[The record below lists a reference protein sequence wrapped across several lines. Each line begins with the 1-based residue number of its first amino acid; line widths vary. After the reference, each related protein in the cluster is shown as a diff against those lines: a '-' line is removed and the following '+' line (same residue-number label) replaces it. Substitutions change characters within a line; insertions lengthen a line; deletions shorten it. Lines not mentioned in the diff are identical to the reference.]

1 MIAGSNTGNQ
11 SKGEVMNK
19 EEIKAFKRQEAR
31 IRELEENYK
40 QLCYDFE
47 AVNSANVSFQDGY
60 NVITKLNREL
70 RERLTKLEHK

>member
-1 MIAGSNTGNQ
+1 
-11 SKGEVMNK
+11 MNK

-40 QLCYDFE
+40 ELEENYKQLCDDLRK
-47 AVNSANVSFQDGY
+47 VNGANAFFQDGY
-60 NVITKLNREL
+60 NVITKLNKEL